1 MTKSKRTTARKDY
14 AEQSEALARMIQ
26 SEALEE
32 YRREALESLTAL
44 EDTIT
49 MVDTIQDQIIEMT
62 AELYNHRGHIRNL
75 LDRIFPKGIDTPIQ
89 GITSG
94 LQELHNSTLN

>member
-14 AEQSEALARMIQ
+14 AEQSEALARIIQ
-26 SEALEE
+26 SEAIEE

-44 EDTIT
+44 EDTLS
-49 MVDTIQDQIIEMT
+49 MVDIIQDQIQEMT

-89 GITSG
+89 GLSSG
-94 LQELHNSTLN
+94 LQELRSTTLN